1 MEKSR
6 NSTSR
11 FTQKRKYSGTVEHE
25 RKKIRKSESN
35 NLKLT
40 DLPEVPILKIAT
52 YLSGKDLLNFSH
64 LNRQLFNI
72 CNSSS
77 SIWRNG
83 LKADGLTFSN
93 LIREKA
99 KEKAGKKG
107 KKQNVDKLTYLFHV
121 RTKANWKSGRI
132 ARTMT
137 LPALQG
143 HPGKNIS
150 YLILHILKLF

>member
-11 FTQKRKYSGTVEHE
+11 FAQKRKYSGTVEHE
-25 RKKIRKSESN
+25 RKNIRKSESN
-35 NLKLT
+35 HLKLT

-52 YLSGKDLLNFSH
+52 YLNGKDLLSFSH

-83 LKADGLTFSN
+83 LKADGLTFSS
-93 LIREKA
+93 LIWEKA
-99 KEKAGKKG
+99 KEKAGKKVN
-107 KKQNVDKLTYLFHV
+107 QSNVDKLTYLFHV

-137 LPALQG
+137 MPALQG
-143 HPGKNIS
+143 HPGNVI
-150 YLILHILKLF
+150 

>member
-1 MEKSR
+1 
-6 NSTSR
+6 
-11 FTQKRKYSGTVEHE
+11 
-25 RKKIRKSESN
+25 
-35 NLKLT
+35 
-40 DLPEVPILKIAT
+40 
-52 YLSGKDLLNFSH
+52 
-64 LNRQLFNI
+64 LFNI

-143 HPGKNIS
+143 HPGNIIS
-150 YLILHILKLF
+150 YLILNIMNLF